1 MAGRTVIAQK
11 KLKNDKLLIAE
22 AIYTQTRGTSGEYE
36 SGRIPWPD
44 HVIEARKRAY
54 DAKNERARRE
64 LEKYGII

>member
-1 MAGRTVIAQK
+1 MAGRSVIAQK

-22 AIYTQTRGTSGEYE
+22 AIYTQTKGTSGEYE
-36 SGRIPWPD
+36 SGRIAWPD